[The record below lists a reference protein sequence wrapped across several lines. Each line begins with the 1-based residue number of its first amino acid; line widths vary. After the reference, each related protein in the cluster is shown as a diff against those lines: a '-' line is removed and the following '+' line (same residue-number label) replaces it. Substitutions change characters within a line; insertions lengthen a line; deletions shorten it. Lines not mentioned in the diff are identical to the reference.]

1 LDLARHLVIPVFV
14 LATSV
19 TASLTRIMRANMLE
33 ALSQQYVITAHAKG
47 LTRPAVVWRH
57 ALRNAV
63 NPMITILG
71 LQLGN
76 ILGGAA
82 LVETVLAWPGLGRLI
97 LTALLAQDLYLVVGS
112 LIYGVILLV
121 VGNLAADI
129 ALAVVDPRIRMA

>member
-1 LDLARHLVIPVFV
+1 VIPVFV

-33 ALSQQYVITAHAKG
+33 ILSQQYVVTARSKG
-47 LTRPAVVWRH
+47 LPGPTVVWRH

-82 LVETVLAWPGLGRLI
+82 LVEAVLAWPGLGKLI

-121 VGNLAADI
+121 AGNLAADI
-129 ALAVVDPRIRMA
+129 ALAVVDPRIRMR